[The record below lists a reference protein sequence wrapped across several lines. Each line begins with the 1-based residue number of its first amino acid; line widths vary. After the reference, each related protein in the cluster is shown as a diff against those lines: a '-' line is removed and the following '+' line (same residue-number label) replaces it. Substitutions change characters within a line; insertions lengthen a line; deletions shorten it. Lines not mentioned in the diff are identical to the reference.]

1 MSQSRI
7 KIYFCTQCNWL
18 LRASWISQEIINT
31 FSKDIEYLQM
41 VPSDGGKFE
50 VWCNEK
56 LIFSRKDEGGFIDVK
71 FIKQRLRDGINPHMD
86 LGHSDRKE

>member
-1 MSQSRI
+1 
-7 KIYFCTQCNWL
+7 
-18 LRASWISQEIINT
+18 
-31 FSKDIEYLQM
+31 M

-71 FIKQRLRDGINPHMD
+71 FIKQRLRDEINPHMD